1 MHELSIVMGIIDIAQ
16 KEIKKANLRKVE
28 TIEIDI
34 GTLAGIEFEAL
45 DFAWQMAVDN
55 TVLQNAERKINVIQ
69 AKAKCVSCG
78 HIFNTNSVFDQC
90 PKCNEFFTEIIT
102 GRELKVK
109 AITAV

>member
-1 MHELSIVMGIIDIAQ
+1 MHELSIVMGIIDIAR
-16 KEIKKANLRKVE
+16 KEVEKANLHKVE

-45 DFAWQMAVDN
+45 DFAWEMAINN
-55 TVLQNAERKINVIQ
+55 TVLEGAERKINIIQ

-78 HIFNTNSVFDQC
+78 HVFETKSIFDQC
-90 PKCNEFFTEIIT
+90 PKCSEYFTEIIS

-109 AITAV
+109 TITAT

>member
-1 MHELSIVMGIIDIAQ
+1 MHELSIVMGIIDIAR
-16 KEIKKANLRKVE
+16 KEVEKANLHKVE

-45 DFAWQMAVDN
+45 DFAWKMAVDN
-55 TVLQNAERKINVIQ
+55 TVLESAERKINIIQ

-78 HIFNTNSVFDQC
+78 HVFETKSVFDQC
-90 PKCNEFFTEIIT
+90 PKCHELFTEIIS

-109 AITAV
+109 AITAS